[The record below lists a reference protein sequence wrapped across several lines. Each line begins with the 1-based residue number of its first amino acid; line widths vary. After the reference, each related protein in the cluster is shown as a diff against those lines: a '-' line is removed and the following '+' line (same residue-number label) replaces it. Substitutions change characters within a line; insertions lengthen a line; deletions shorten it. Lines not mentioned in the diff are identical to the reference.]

1 MEGHEGDDWEERG
14 CSDGFPAL
22 SSGTQ
27 YRSQQTNYT
36 LLALLGSKL
45 LVAQTLLTWWFHF

>member
-1 MEGHEGDDWEERG
+1 MTGRNEAALKGGQF
-14 CSDGFPAL
+14 GFLAL

-27 YRSQQTNYT
+27 YKSQQTNYT

-45 LVAQTLLTWWFHF
+45 LVAQTLLTWWFLF

>member
-1 MEGHEGDDWEERG
+1 MEGHEGWEKRG
-14 CSDGFPAL
+14 YSDGFLAL

-27 YRSQQTNYT
+27 YRSQQMNYT

>member
-1 MEGHEGDDWEERG
+1 MTGRNRAALMGDQF
-14 CSDGFPAL
+14 GFLAL

-27 YRSQQTNYT
+27 YRSLQTNYT

-45 LVAQTLLTWWFHF
+45 LVAQTLLTWWFLF